1 MNEKKSRLNKAAI
14 ILTVL
19 LAAALIVASYFVGYK
34 KAYDDFERGLENAP
48 DYGHQTFYA
57 RVLEISDGALLVE
70 GIPENDINFRG
81 QFRFSIQEE
90 TELEWRYT
98 EIEEDDLDVGDLIS
112 ITFIGPVQESDPAG
126 IQEVT
131 KVQLLDD
138 EK

>member
-1 MNEKKSRLNKAAI
+1 M
-14 ILTVL
+14 TVL
-19 LAAALIVASYFVGYK
+19 LVIALMVVSYFIGYK
-34 KAYDDFERGLENAP
+34 KAYDDFERGLDNAP

-57 RVLEISDGALLVE
+57 RIIETNGKSLLVE

-81 QFRFSIQEE
+81 EFHFSIHEE

-98 EIEEDDLDVGDLIS
+98 EIEVSDLDAGDLIS
-112 ITFIGPVQESDPAG
+112 ITFIGAIQETDPAD

>member
-1 MNEKKSRLNKAAI
+1 MNEKKSGLNKAAI
-14 ILTVL
+14 VLTAL

-57 RVLEISDGALLVE
+57 RVLEINDGALLVE

-81 QFRFSIQEE
+81 QFRFSIHEE
-90 TELEWRYT
+90 TELEWHYT
-98 EIEEDDLDVGDLIS
+98 EIEEDDLDAGDLIS
-112 ITFIGPVQESDPAG
+112 ITFIGSVQESDPAG